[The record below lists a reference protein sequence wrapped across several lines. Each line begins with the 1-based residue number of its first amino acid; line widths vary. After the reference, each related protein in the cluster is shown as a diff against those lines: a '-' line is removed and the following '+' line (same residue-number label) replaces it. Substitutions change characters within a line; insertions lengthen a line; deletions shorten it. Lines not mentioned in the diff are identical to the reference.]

1 MTDIRVVLD
10 TNVIISA
17 VFWRGSPYKVM
28 RKVLRGELTLVT
40 STAILEEVMD
50 RLQNKFNLPAEE
62 AEKLRDILLT
72 HSLLI
77 EPTTKLKAVKA
88 DEKDNKIVE
97 CAVDGRADFIVTG
110 DSHILNLEEYRGI
123 KIVTP
128 AGLLKIIE

>member
-17 VFWRGSPYKVM
+17 VFWRGSPYKVT
-28 RKVLRGELTLVT
+28 RKILRGELTLVT
-40 STAILEEVMD
+40 STAILEEVID

-62 AEKLRDILLT
+62 TEKLRAILLT
-72 HSLLI
+72 HSLLV
-77 EPTTKLKAVKA
+77 EPTTKLRAVKA

-110 DSHILNLEEYRGI
+110 DTHILELEEYSGI
-123 KIVTP
+123 RIVTP
-128 AGLLKIIE
+128 AGLLRALE